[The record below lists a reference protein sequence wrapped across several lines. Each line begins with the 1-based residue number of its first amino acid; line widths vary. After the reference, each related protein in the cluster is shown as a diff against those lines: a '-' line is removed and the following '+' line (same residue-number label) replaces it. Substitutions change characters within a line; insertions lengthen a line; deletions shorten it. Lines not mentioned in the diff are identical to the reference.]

1 MNSDPIQVILSAFE
15 ERGQGRY
22 GSEEVSQLEHA
33 LQCATLAVE
42 DGASNQQ
49 IVAALLHD
57 LGHIISGDDLPTG
70 LDENLDD
77 MHEERA
83 YQWLLLHFG
92 PDVAEPVRLHVAAKR
107 YLCTVEPSYASTL
120 SPTSLKSFHD
130 QGGEMSGSEVQEFR
144 ALPHYHLALQ
154 LRRWDDQAKDP
165 NLETQPI
172 DGFVSYLTAC
182 LRTSLPS

>member
-1 MNSDPIQVILSAFE
+1 MNSDPIQVILNAFE
-15 ERGQGRY
+15 ERGQGKY

-33 LQCATLAVE
+33 LQCATLAIE

-107 YLCTVEPSYASTL
+107 YLCTVEPLTPRHSHRHRSRASTIKVGRC
-120 SPTSLKSFHD
+120 PTPKWKSFARCHIINWRFNCD
-130 QGGEMSGSEVQEFR
+130 DGTTKPRIQI
-144 ALPHYHLALQ
+144 
-154 LRRWDDQAKDP
+154 LRRSRSMD
-165 NLETQPI
+165 
-172 DGFVSYLTAC
+172 S
-182 LRTSLPS
+182 

>member
-1 MNSDPIQVILSAFE
+1 M
-15 ERGQGRY
+15 
-22 GSEEVSQLEHA
+22 
-33 LQCATLAVE
+33 AT
-42 DGASNQQ
+42 
-49 IVAALLHD
+49 AAL
-57 LGHIISGDDLPTG
+57 
-70 LDENLDD
+70 
-77 MHEERA
+77 
-83 YQWLLLHFG
+83 W

-130 QGGEMSGSEVQEFR
+130 QGGEMSDSEVQEFR

-154 LRRWDDQAKDP
+154 LRRWDDKAKDP

-172 DGFVSYLTAC
+172 DGFVSYLASC